1 MIAINP
7 ADLEAV
13 VRLGLSCVVYG
24 LMFTGVPL
32 LVGMLIGAVYR
43 TIEGRG

>member
-7 ADLEAV
+7 SDLDAIV
-13 VRLGLSCVVYG
+13 GLGLRCVVYG
-24 LMFTGVPL
+24 LMFSGIPL

-43 TIEGRG
+43 SIEGRG

>member
-1 MIAINP
+1 MTSINP
-7 ADLEAV
+7 ADLDAIV
-13 VRLGLSCVVYG
+13 ALGLRCVVYG
-24 LMFTGVPL
+24 LMFSGIPL